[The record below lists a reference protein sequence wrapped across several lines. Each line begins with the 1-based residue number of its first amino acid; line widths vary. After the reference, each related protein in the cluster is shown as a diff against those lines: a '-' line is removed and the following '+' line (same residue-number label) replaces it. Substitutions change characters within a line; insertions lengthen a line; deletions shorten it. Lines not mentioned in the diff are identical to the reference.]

1 MADTDNM
8 RMAKR
13 INEYLAWLDNQF
25 TNALDAA
32 DFDAQYQEGRMD
44 AFEKAEAAFRCIF
57 DVKEQ

>member
-1 MADTDNM
+1 
-8 RMAKR
+8 MAKR